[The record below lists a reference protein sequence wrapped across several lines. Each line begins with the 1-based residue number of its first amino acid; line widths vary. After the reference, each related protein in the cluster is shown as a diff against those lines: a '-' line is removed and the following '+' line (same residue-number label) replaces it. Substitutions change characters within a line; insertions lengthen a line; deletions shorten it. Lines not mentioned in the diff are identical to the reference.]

1 MEKLGLGYDDP
12 AHVRPDLIYCSITG
26 FGRDGGADLP
36 GYDLLVQAVGG
47 LMSVTG
53 TEPG

>member
-1 MEKLGLGYDDP
+1 MRASQP
-12 AHVRPDLIYCSITG
+12 HLIYCSITG
-26 FGRDGGADLP
+26 FGRDRGAALP

-53 TEPG
+53 PPR